1 MDELVFKIADAVKK
15 CSKIMIN
22 INEDLG
28 IEQKEGIGNFV
39 TRYDKEVENNLR
51 KELLAIIPDA
61 GFFGEEGEEKSKILE
76 NGYTFIVDPID
87 GTTNFARGLDM
98 STISVG
104 LLKDAK
110 PFIGV
115 CYNPYRNE
123 MFIAQKGKGS
133 YMNGEK
139 LHVSNKKLTEGLVY
153 MGSAA
158 YYEELKDKT
167 IDMVSKLIRVANDFR
182 RFGSASYEL
191 CLVAAGHV
199 EALYEMRLQPWD
211 IAAGVLM
218 IEEAG
223 GKVTTIDG
231 GEIIYSEPTS
241 IIASNNCDD
250 YLGYLQ

>member
-22 INEDLG
+22 LNEDMG

-39 TRYDKEVENNLR
+39 TRYDKEVEKNLK
-51 KELLAIIPDA
+51 KELLELLPEA
-61 GFFGEEGEEKSKILE
+61 GFFGEEGEDKSEIVKE
-76 NGYTFIVDPID
+76 GYTFIVDPID
-87 GTTNFARGLDM
+87 GTTNFARGLDI

-110 PFIGV
+110 SYIGV
-115 CYNPYRNE
+115 CYNPYKDE
-123 MFIAQKGKGS
+123 MFVAQKGKGA
-133 YMNGEK
+133 YLNGEVI
-139 LHVSNKKLTEGLVY
+139 HVSNKKLSEGLVY
-153 MGSAA
+153 SGTAA
-158 YYEELKDKT
+158 YYQELKEKT
-167 IDMVSKLIRVANDFR
+167 IEMISKLFRVANDIR

-191 CLVAAGHV
+191 CMVASGHA

-211 IAAGVLM
+211 LAAGVLL

-223 GKVTTIDG
+223 GKVTDLEGNEIDF
-231 GEIIYSEPTS
+231 SKPT
-241 IIASNNCDD
+241 AVVACNNCDD

>member
-1 MDELVFKIADAVKK
+1 MDELIFKIADVVKR

-51 KELLAIIPDA
+51 KDLLEIIPDA
-61 GFFGEEGEEKSKILE
+61 GFFGEEGEEKSRILDE
-76 NGYTFIVDPID
+76 GYTFIVDPID
-87 GTTNFARGLDM
+87 GTTNFSRGLDM

-115 CYNPYRNE
+115 CYNPYRDE
-123 MFIAQKGKGS
+123 MFITQKGKGA
-133 YMNGEK
+133 YLNGNK

-153 MGSAA
+153 MGTAA
-158 YYEELKDKT
+158 YYEELKEAT
-167 IDMVSKLIRVANDFR
+167 IDMICKLTRVANDFR

-191 CLVAAGHV
+191 CMVAAGKV

-241 IIASNNCDD
+241 IISSNNCDD